1 MKKIIGVALILVV
14 VLFALPF
21 VVRQAQDTGQDP
33 QPTAQEEAALPDSGH
48 TLRVK
53 GSDGQVT
60 EMDLNQYLWGVVAA
74 EMPASFSQEALK
86 AQAVAARTYAL
97 NKGPSSNHPDADLCT
112 DYACCQAWIARD
124 KAQGNWGD
132 KAAEYTNKITTAVA
146 ETGNQVILYQGQLI
160 DAVFHSSS
168 SAATQDAVEVWGNS
182 VPYLQSVDSP
192 EGEGVPNYESQVT
205 LTTQEFKDAFLKAQ
219 PTASLEGDP
228 ASWVGTIERTQ
239 SGSVHAITI
248 GGVTV
253 SGAQARQI
261 FSLRSASFDVSLSGD
276 TFTFSVTG
284 FGHGVGRSQYGADAM
299 AEEGKGYVEILQHYY
314 TGVTVEEC
322 PAEYLPQYSQTR
334 RPAAGIPRG
343 RAFLWE
349 KGCAL
354 GRIGCKIASIK
365 TFRGGVSGEMW
376 RRRPLMIRVLLWD
389 VDNTLLDFPAA
400 ERRALQETFAQFR
413 LGPCPEDRVE
423 RYAALNASYWRRLE
437 RGEITKAQLLP
448 GRFQE
453 FFQREGIACTDYD
466 QVNAAYQCHLG
477 DTVVFLDQSYD
488 LVRDLRGRVKQYAVT
503 NGTRTAQ
510 ERKLARSGLG
520 DLFDGV
526 FISEV
531 VGAEKPSLD
540 FFRPVLEAIGPYDRE
555 ELLLIGDS
563 LTSDMEGGSRA
574 GIPCCWYNPKGLP
587 RPDRP
592 VIRYEVRNLNQV
604 REIVAGKC

>member
-97 NKGPSSNHPDADLCT
+97 NKGPSFNHPDADLCT
-112 DYACCQAWIARD
+112 DSACCQAWIARD

-284 FGHGVGRSQYGADAM
+284 FGHGVGMSQYGADAM

-322 PAEYLPQYSQTR
+322 PAEYLPQ
-334 RPAAGIPRG
+334 
-343 RAFLWE
+343 
-349 KGCAL
+349 
-354 GRIGCKIASIK
+354 
-365 TFRGGVSGEMW
+365 
-376 RRRPLMIRVLLWD
+376 
-389 VDNTLLDFPAA
+389 
-400 ERRALQETFAQFR
+400 
-413 LGPCPEDRVE
+413 
-423 RYAALNASYWRRLE
+423 
-437 RGEITKAQLLP
+437 
-448 GRFQE
+448 
-453 FFQREGIACTDYD
+453 
-466 QVNAAYQCHLG
+466 
-477 DTVVFLDQSYD
+477 
-488 LVRDLRGRVKQYAVT
+488 
-503 NGTRTAQ
+503 
-510 ERKLARSGLG
+510 
-520 DLFDGV
+520 
-526 FISEV
+526 
-531 VGAEKPSLD
+531 
-540 FFRPVLEAIGPYDRE
+540 
-555 ELLLIGDS
+555 
-563 LTSDMEGGSRA
+563 
-574 GIPCCWYNPKGLP
+574 
-587 RPDRP
+587 
-592 VIRYEVRNLNQV
+592 
-604 REIVAGKC
+604 

>member
-1 MKKIIGVALILVV
+1 MRHGYPPVWLSAALLALALMWRMVGAPLTATQFEDMQTPLWQARVLLPTRVGRILRLWMPGVQEA
-14 VLFALPF
+14 
-21 VVRQAQDTGQDP
+21 QAQTIREEALGEEGQVLDRLMNGED
-33 QPTAQEEAALPDSGH
+33 QRTISVYLAQEGRVVEMALESY
-48 TLRVK
+48 VC
-53 GSDGQVT
+53 
-60 EMDLNQYLWGVVAA
+60 GVVAA

-284 FGHGVGRSQYGADAM
+284 FGHGVGMSQYGADAM

-322 PAEYLPQYSQTR
+322 PAEYLPQ
-334 RPAAGIPRG
+334 
-343 RAFLWE
+343 
-349 KGCAL
+349 
-354 GRIGCKIASIK
+354 
-365 TFRGGVSGEMW
+365 
-376 RRRPLMIRVLLWD
+376 
-389 VDNTLLDFPAA
+389 
-400 ERRALQETFAQFR
+400 
-413 LGPCPEDRVE
+413 
-423 RYAALNASYWRRLE
+423 
-437 RGEITKAQLLP
+437 
-448 GRFQE
+448 
-453 FFQREGIACTDYD
+453 
-466 QVNAAYQCHLG
+466 
-477 DTVVFLDQSYD
+477 
-488 LVRDLRGRVKQYAVT
+488 
-503 NGTRTAQ
+503 
-510 ERKLARSGLG
+510 
-520 DLFDGV
+520 
-526 FISEV
+526 
-531 VGAEKPSLD
+531 
-540 FFRPVLEAIGPYDRE
+540 
-555 ELLLIGDS
+555 
-563 LTSDMEGGSRA
+563 
-574 GIPCCWYNPKGLP
+574 
-587 RPDRP
+587 
-592 VIRYEVRNLNQV
+592 
-604 REIVAGKC
+604 

>member
-97 NKGPSSNHPDADLCT
+97 NKGPSFNHPDADLCT

-239 SGSVHAITI
+239 SGSVHA
-248 GGVTV
+248 
-253 SGAQARQI
+253 
-261 FSLRSASFDVSLSGD
+261 
-276 TFTFSVTG
+276 
-284 FGHGVGRSQYGADAM
+284 
-299 AEEGKGYVEILQHYY
+299 
-314 TGVTVEEC
+314 
-322 PAEYLPQYSQTR
+322 
-334 RPAAGIPRG
+334 
-343 RAFLWE
+343 
-349 KGCAL
+349 
-354 GRIGCKIASIK
+354 
-365 TFRGGVSGEMW
+365 
-376 RRRPLMIRVLLWD
+376 
-389 VDNTLLDFPAA
+389 
-400 ERRALQETFAQFR
+400 
-413 LGPCPEDRVE
+413 
-423 RYAALNASYWRRLE
+423 SYWRRLE

-540 FFRPVLEAIGPYDRE
+540 LS
-555 ELLLIGDS
+555 LIH
-563 LTSDMEGGSRA
+563 
-574 GIPCCWYNPKGLP
+574 I
-587 RPDRP
+587 
-592 VIRYEVRNLNQV
+592 
-604 REIVAGKC
+604 

>member
-97 NKGPSSNHPDADLCT
+97 NKGPSFNHPDADLP
-112 DYACCQAWIARD
+112 AARPGLPGTRPR
-124 KAQGNWGD
+124 A
-132 KAAEYTNKITTAVA
+132 
-146 ETGNQVILYQGQLI
+146 TGGTRRRSTPIKSPPPWRRRATRSFSTRG
-160 DAVFHSSS
+160 SSS
-168 SAATQDAVEVWGNS
+168 TRSSTPPPARPPRTRWRSGATACPISRVWT
-182 VPYLQSVDSP
+182 PP

-284 FGHGVGRSQYGADAM
+284 FGHGVGMSQYGADAM

-322 PAEYLPQYSQTR
+322 PAEYLPQ
-334 RPAAGIPRG
+334 
-343 RAFLWE
+343 
-349 KGCAL
+349 
-354 GRIGCKIASIK
+354 
-365 TFRGGVSGEMW
+365 
-376 RRRPLMIRVLLWD
+376 
-389 VDNTLLDFPAA
+389 
-400 ERRALQETFAQFR
+400 
-413 LGPCPEDRVE
+413 
-423 RYAALNASYWRRLE
+423 
-437 RGEITKAQLLP
+437 
-448 GRFQE
+448 
-453 FFQREGIACTDYD
+453 
-466 QVNAAYQCHLG
+466 
-477 DTVVFLDQSYD
+477 
-488 LVRDLRGRVKQYAVT
+488 
-503 NGTRTAQ
+503 
-510 ERKLARSGLG
+510 
-520 DLFDGV
+520 
-526 FISEV
+526 
-531 VGAEKPSLD
+531 
-540 FFRPVLEAIGPYDRE
+540 
-555 ELLLIGDS
+555 
-563 LTSDMEGGSRA
+563 
-574 GIPCCWYNPKGLP
+574 
-587 RPDRP
+587 
-592 VIRYEVRNLNQV
+592 
-604 REIVAGKC
+604 

>member
-1 MKKIIGVALILVV
+1 
-14 VLFALPF
+14 
-21 VVRQAQDTGQDP
+21 
-33 QPTAQEEAALPDSGH
+33 
-48 TLRVK
+48 
-53 GSDGQVT
+53 
-60 EMDLNQYLWGVVAA
+60 
-74 EMPASFSQEALK
+74 MPASFSQEALK

-97 NKGPSSNHPDADLCT
+97 NKGPSFNHPDADLCT

-284 FGHGVGRSQYGADAM
+284 FGHGVGMSQYGADAM

-314 TGVTVEEC
+314 TGVTVEVC
-322 PAEYLPQYSQTR
+322 PAEYLPQ
-334 RPAAGIPRG
+334 
-343 RAFLWE
+343 
-349 KGCAL
+349 
-354 GRIGCKIASIK
+354 
-365 TFRGGVSGEMW
+365 
-376 RRRPLMIRVLLWD
+376 
-389 VDNTLLDFPAA
+389 
-400 ERRALQETFAQFR
+400 
-413 LGPCPEDRVE
+413 
-423 RYAALNASYWRRLE
+423 
-437 RGEITKAQLLP
+437 
-448 GRFQE
+448 
-453 FFQREGIACTDYD
+453 
-466 QVNAAYQCHLG
+466 
-477 DTVVFLDQSYD
+477 
-488 LVRDLRGRVKQYAVT
+488 
-503 NGTRTAQ
+503 
-510 ERKLARSGLG
+510 
-520 DLFDGV
+520 
-526 FISEV
+526 
-531 VGAEKPSLD
+531 
-540 FFRPVLEAIGPYDRE
+540 
-555 ELLLIGDS
+555 
-563 LTSDMEGGSRA
+563 
-574 GIPCCWYNPKGLP
+574 
-587 RPDRP
+587 
-592 VIRYEVRNLNQV
+592 
-604 REIVAGKC
+604 

>member
-1 MKKIIGVALILVV
+1 MEQLLRETLLASGTALLGIFLLPLALVRGPAEAAEPPQTPAADT
-14 VLFALPF
+14 ALE
-21 VVRQAQDTGQDP
+21 QT
-33 QPTAQEEAALPDSGH
+33 EEAESPAAPHDRER
-48 TLRVK
+48 TLRVLE
-53 GSDGQVT
+53 GDTVREMTMEDYLFGVT
-60 EMDLNQYLWGVVAA
+60 AA

-284 FGHGVGRSQYGADAM
+284 FGHGVGMSQYGADAM

-322 PAEYLPQYSQTR
+322 PAEYLPQ
-334 RPAAGIPRG
+334 
-343 RAFLWE
+343 
-349 KGCAL
+349 
-354 GRIGCKIASIK
+354 
-365 TFRGGVSGEMW
+365 
-376 RRRPLMIRVLLWD
+376 
-389 VDNTLLDFPAA
+389 
-400 ERRALQETFAQFR
+400 
-413 LGPCPEDRVE
+413 
-423 RYAALNASYWRRLE
+423 
-437 RGEITKAQLLP
+437 
-448 GRFQE
+448 
-453 FFQREGIACTDYD
+453 
-466 QVNAAYQCHLG
+466 
-477 DTVVFLDQSYD
+477 
-488 LVRDLRGRVKQYAVT
+488 
-503 NGTRTAQ
+503 
-510 ERKLARSGLG
+510 
-520 DLFDGV
+520 
-526 FISEV
+526 
-531 VGAEKPSLD
+531 
-540 FFRPVLEAIGPYDRE
+540 
-555 ELLLIGDS
+555 
-563 LTSDMEGGSRA
+563 
-574 GIPCCWYNPKGLP
+574 
-587 RPDRP
+587 
-592 VIRYEVRNLNQV
+592 
-604 REIVAGKC
+604 

>member
-97 NKGPSSNHPDADLCT
+97 NKGPSFNHPDADLCT

-284 FGHGVGRSQYGADAM
+284 FGHGVGMSQYGADAM

-322 PAEYLPQYSQTR
+322 PAEYLPHR
-334 RPAAGIPRG
+334 AKPGARPRGFPAAGLFCGKRV
-343 RAFLWE
+343 ALWVE
-349 KGCAL
+349 
-354 GRIGCKIASIK
+354 S
-365 TFRGGVSGEMW
+365 GV
-376 RRRPLMIRVLLWD
+376 R
-389 VDNTLLDFPAA
+389 
-400 ERRALQETFAQFR
+400 
-413 LGPCPEDRVE
+413 
-423 RYAALNASYWRRLE
+423 
-437 RGEITKAQLLP
+437 
-448 GRFQE
+448 
-453 FFQREGIACTDYD
+453 
-466 QVNAAYQCHLG
+466 
-477 DTVVFLDQSYD
+477 
-488 LVRDLRGRVKQYAVT
+488 
-503 NGTRTAQ
+503 
-510 ERKLARSGLG
+510 
-520 DLFDGV
+520 
-526 FISEV
+526 
-531 VGAEKPSLD
+531 
-540 FFRPVLEAIGPYDRE
+540 
-555 ELLLIGDS
+555 
-563 LTSDMEGGSRA
+563 
-574 GIPCCWYNPKGLP
+574 
-587 RPDRP
+587 
-592 VIRYEVRNLNQV
+592 
-604 REIVAGKC
+604 

>member
-33 QPTAQEEAALPDSGH
+33 QPTAKEEVALPDSGH

-86 AQAVAARTYAL
+86 AQAVAA
-97 NKGPSSNHPDADLCT
+97 
-112 DYACCQAWIARD
+112 
-124 KAQGNWGD
+124 
-132 KAAEYTNKITTAVA
+132 
-146 ETGNQVILYQGQLI
+146 
-160 DAVFHSSS
+160 
-168 SAATQDAVEVWGNS
+168 QDAVEVWGNS

-284 FGHGVGRSQYGADAM
+284 FGHGVGMSQYGADAM

-322 PAEYLPQYSQTR
+322 PAEYLPQ
-334 RPAAGIPRG
+334 
-343 RAFLWE
+343 
-349 KGCAL
+349 
-354 GRIGCKIASIK
+354 
-365 TFRGGVSGEMW
+365 
-376 RRRPLMIRVLLWD
+376 
-389 VDNTLLDFPAA
+389 
-400 ERRALQETFAQFR
+400 
-413 LGPCPEDRVE
+413 
-423 RYAALNASYWRRLE
+423 
-437 RGEITKAQLLP
+437 
-448 GRFQE
+448 
-453 FFQREGIACTDYD
+453 
-466 QVNAAYQCHLG
+466 
-477 DTVVFLDQSYD
+477 
-488 LVRDLRGRVKQYAVT
+488 
-503 NGTRTAQ
+503 
-510 ERKLARSGLG
+510 
-520 DLFDGV
+520 
-526 FISEV
+526 
-531 VGAEKPSLD
+531 
-540 FFRPVLEAIGPYDRE
+540 
-555 ELLLIGDS
+555 
-563 LTSDMEGGSRA
+563 
-574 GIPCCWYNPKGLP
+574 
-587 RPDRP
+587 
-592 VIRYEVRNLNQV
+592 
-604 REIVAGKC
+604 